1 MAQNQEA
8 NPEPSPIKE
17 SRPISLSSELGELV
31 KLVRKQWLD
40 PVNPGWGQGKRFLM
54 ALMGSLT
61 FLGIVIPLAK
71 EKSALFITTEFIL
84 LIPGIVLASL
94 WFAWLGS
101 WKDGGYSPMR
111 LYFSGLIP
119 PSIVALIVKE
129 VLSVSEKTG
138 IFPQ

>member
-1 MAQNQEA
+1 MTQNQEA
-8 NPEPSPIKE
+8 DPEPSPTKE

-31 KLVRKQWLD
+31 KLVREQWLE
-40 PVNPGWGQGKRFLM
+40 PVCPGWGQWNRFLM

-61 FLGIVIPLAK
+61 FLGIIIPILE
-71 EKSALFITTEFIL
+71 EKFFLFVATEPIL
-84 LIPGIVLASL
+84 LYAGILVASM

-138 IFPQ
+138 ISP